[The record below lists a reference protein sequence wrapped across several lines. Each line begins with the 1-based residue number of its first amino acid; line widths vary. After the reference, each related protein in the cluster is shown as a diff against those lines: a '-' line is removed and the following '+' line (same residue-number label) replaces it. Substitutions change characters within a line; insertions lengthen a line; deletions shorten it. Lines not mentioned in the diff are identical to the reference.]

1 MKDKLKEKINEIV
14 NNAKNEG
21 REMTDDE
28 QLMVDALTF
37 QLKSLADETEDA
49 EVTETEEVEDE
60 KKDAETEKTDTEDS
74 KKEDEVEDV
83 KEVDETETETPETD
97 EDTKQEEDAEV
108 SDNEEVEDKEKDK
121 DKTNNDKRNSININM
136 NKEFKLIRAIN
147 QMASGQAVD
156 DVTAAVCDAGRN
168 EMRSA
173 GLTAEGA
180 LVIPSETRS
189 ISVTDSVGATVGVDV
204 ADILAPLRDNL
215 VLAKA
220 GAKFMT
226 GLKND
231 LKLPSLIGS
240 EAKWASEVGNVAN
253 DATAALNGVTLKPKR
268 ISVILPV
275 SKQFLIQSSDS
286 AEAIL
291 KENIMTA
298 ISEKLQKTILSN
310 VVNDATAPKGI
321 YAATPVS
328 AKTYKALCDME
339 AEADKKNLGQNRTYI
354 VGNKAKAALRQL
366 QKGTNNTQM
375 VYDKGEVDGT
385 LCYSTS
391 SAPENAVLYGDFSNL
406 YIGQFGG
413 TEIIV
418 DNYTRAA
425 YGEVLLTVNA
435 YFDAALAREGAVISG
450 DVTKA

>member
-21 REMTDDE
+21 RELTDDE
-28 QLMVDALTF
+28 QLMIDALTF
-37 QLKSLADETEDA
+37 QLKSLPNETDDT
-49 EVTETEEVEDE
+49 EVSETEEVEEE
-60 KKDAETEKTDTEDS
+60 KKDEDAETPDTDDKDS
-74 KKEDEVEDV
+74 NKEEVEDV
-83 KEVDETETETPETD
+83 KEVAETKTETPET
-97 EDTKQEEDAEV
+97 EDIKQEEDAEV
-108 SDNEEVEDKEKDK
+108 SENEEVEDKEKDK
-121 DKTNNDKRNSININM
+121 TNKDNRNININM

-156 DVTAAVCDAGRN
+156 DVTAAVSEAGRN
-168 EMRSA
+168 EMRNA

-180 LVIPSETRS
+180 LVIPSETRA

-321 YAATPVS
+321 YAATPAS

-385 LCYSTS
+385 PCLSTS

-435 YFDAALAREGAVISG
+435 YFDAALAREGAVVSG

>member
-37 QLKSLADETEDA
+37 QLKSLKDDAEDT

-60 KKDAETEKTDTEDS
+60 KKDAETENPDTEDDS
-74 KKEDEVEDV
+74 KEEEETDV
-83 KEVDETETETPETD
+83 KEVAETYTPATE
-97 EDTKQEEDAEV
+97 EDTKQEDEDAEV
-108 SDNEEVEDKEKDK
+108 SENEEVEEKEK
-121 DKTNNDKRNSININM
+121 DKTNNDKRNFNIKM
-136 NKEFKLIRAIN
+136 NKEFRLIRAIN

-173 GLTAEGA
+173 GLTAEGN

-253 DATAALNGVTLKPKR
+253 DATASLNGVTLKPKR

-291 KENIMTA
+291 KENIMSA
-298 ISEKLQKTILSN
+298 VAEKLQKTILSN

-385 LCYSTS
+385 PCLSTS

-413 TEIIV
+413 TEIVV

-435 YFDAALAREGAVISG
+435 YFDAALAREGAVVSG

>member
-14 NNAKNEG
+14 NAAKNEG
-21 REMTDDE
+21 RELTDDE

-37 QLKSLADETEDA
+37 QLKSLADEDKDTEVS
-49 EVTETEEVEDE
+49 ENEKVEDE
-60 KKDAETEKTDTEDS
+60 KKDEETEKPDTEDDS
-74 KKEDEVEDV
+74 KKEEEDV
-83 KEVDETETETPETD
+83 KEDDENETDTDTPEADEDETKKVTD
-97 EDTKQEEDAEV
+97 
-108 SDNEEVEDKEKDK
+108 SEEVEDKDK
-121 DKTNNDKRNSININM
+121 EKTNKDNRNINIKM

-147 QMASGQAVD
+147 QMANGQAVD
-156 DVTAAVCDAGRN
+156 DVTAAVTNAGRN

-180 LVIPSETRS
+180 LVIPSETRG
-189 ISVTDSVGATVGVDV
+189 INVTDSVGATVGVDV

-231 LKLPSLIGS
+231 LKLPALAGG
-240 EAKWASEVGNVAN
+240 EAKWESEVGEVTK
-253 DATAALNGVTLKPKR
+253 DTTAAINGATLTPKR
-268 ISVILPV
+268 ISVVLPV
-275 SKQFLIQSSDS
+275 SKQFFIQSSDS

-291 KENIMTA
+291 KESIMTA
-298 ISEKLQKTILSN
+298 VAEKLQKTILSSN
-310 VVNDATAPKGI
+310 TADPKAPKGI
-321 YAATPVS
+321 YSATPVS
-328 AKTYKALCDME
+328 AKTFKALCDME
-339 AEADKKNLGQNRTYI
+339 ATADAKNVGENRTYI

-366 QKGTNNTQM
+366 QKGTANTQM
-375 VYDKGEVDGT
+375 VYDSGEIDGT
-385 LCYSTS
+385 PCYSTT
-391 SAPENAVLYGDFSNL
+391 SAPENGVLYGDFSNL

-425 YGEVLLTVNA
+425 FGEVVLTVNA
-435 YFDAALAREGAVISG
+435 YFDAALSREGAIVSG

>member
-1 MKDKLKEKINEIV
+1 MKDKLKNKINEIV
-14 NNAKNEG
+14 NTAKNEG
-21 REMTDDE
+21 RELTEDE

-37 QLKSLADETEDA
+37 QLKSLADSEDT
-49 EVTETEEVEDE
+49 EVTETEEVEEE
-60 KKDAETEKTDTEDS
+60 KKDAETPDTPDTDDS
-74 KKEDEVEDV
+74 KKEEEVEDV
-83 KEVDETETETPETD
+83 KEVDETETETPATE
-97 EDTKQEEDAEV
+97 EDTEV
-108 SDNEEVEDKEKDK
+108 SENEEVEDKEK

-156 DVTAAVCDAGRN
+156 EVTAAVSEAGRN

-180 LVIPSETRS
+180 LVLPSETRS
-189 ISVTDSVGATVGVDV
+189 INVTDSVGATVGVDV

-231 LKLPSLIGS
+231 LKLPSLVGS

-253 DATAALNGVTLKPKR
+253 DTTAALNGVTLKPKR

-310 VVNDATAPKGI
+310 VTSDATAPKGI
-321 YAATPVS
+321 YAATPAS
-328 AKTYKALCDME
+328 ANTFKALCDME
-339 AEADKKNLGQNRTYI
+339 ADADKKNMGQNRTYI

-375 VYDKGEVDGT
+375 VYDKGEIDGT
-385 LCYSTS
+385 PCLSTS
-391 SAPENAVLYGDFSNL
+391 SAPENAVFYGDFSNL

-413 TEIIV
+413 TEIVV

-435 YFDAALAREGAVISG
+435 YFDAALAREGAVVSG

>member
-21 REMTDDE
+21 RAMTEAE

-37 QLKSLADETEDA
+37 QLKSLPNDKDDT

-60 KKDAETEKTDTEDS
+60 KKDETPDTDDNDS
-74 KKEDEVEDV
+74 NKEEVEDV
-83 KEVDETETETPETD
+83 KEVTETETDTPDTD
-97 EDTKQEEDAEV
+97 EDTKQEDDAEV
-108 SDNEEVEDKEKDK
+108 SENEEVEDKEKDK
-121 DKTNNDKRNSININM
+121 TNNDKRNFNIKM
-136 NKEFKLIRAIN
+136 NKEFRLINAIN
-147 QMASGQAVD
+147 QMANNKPLD
-156 DVTAAVCDAGRN
+156 DVTAAVSEAGRN
-168 EMRSA
+168 EMRNA
-173 GLTAEGA
+173 GLTAEGG

-231 LKLPSLIGS
+231 LKLPSLVGS

-253 DATAALNGVTLKPKR
+253 DAKAALNGVTLKPKR

-310 VVNDATAPKGI
+310 VTTDATAPKGI
-321 YAATPVS
+321 YAATPVT

-339 AEADKKNLGQNRTYI
+339 ATADGKNIGQNRCYI
-354 VGNKAKAALRQL
+354 VSPKAKAALRQL
-366 QKGTNNTQM
+366 QKGTANTQM
-375 VYDKGEVDGT
+375 VYDKGEIDGT
-385 LCYSTS
+385 PCLSTT
-391 SAPENAVLYGDFSNL
+391 SAPENAVFYGDFSNL
-406 YIGQFGG
+406 YIGQFGA

-425 YGEVLLTVNA
+425 FGEVLLTVNA
-435 YFDAALAREGAVISG
+435 YFDAALAREGAVVSG

>member
-14 NNAKNEG
+14 NTAKNEG
-21 REMTDDE
+21 RELTDDE

-37 QLKSLADETEDA
+37 QLKSLPNDKENTE
-49 EVTETEEVEDE
+49 VSETEEVE
-60 KKDAETEKTDTEDS
+60 KKDAETTDTEDNDS
-74 KKEDEVEDV
+74 NKEEVEDV
-83 KEVDETETETPETD
+83 KEVAETETPETE
-97 EDTKQEEDAEV
+97 EDTKQEDEDAEV
-108 SDNEEVEDKEKDK
+108 SENEEVEDKEKDK
-121 DKTNNDKRNSININM
+121 TNNDKRNFNIKM
-136 NKEFKLIRAIN
+136 NKEFRLISAIN
-147 QMASGQAVD
+147 QMANGKTVD
-156 DVTAAVCDAGRN
+156 EVTAAVSEAGRN

-180 LVIPSETRS
+180 LVIPSETRG
-189 ISVTDSVGATVGVDV
+189 INVTDSVGATVGVDV

-413 TEIIV
+413 SEIIV

>member
-21 REMTDDE
+21 RELTEDE

-37 QLKSLADETEDA
+37 QLKSLPNETEDT

-60 KKDAETEKTDTEDS
+60 KKDADTPDTEDES
-74 KKEDEVEDV
+74 KKEEEDEDV
-83 KEVDETETETPETD
+83 KEVAETETPETE
-97 EDTKQEEDAEV
+97 EDTKQEDEDAEV
-108 SDNEEVEDKEKDK
+108 SENEEVEDKEKDK
-121 DKTNNDKRNSININM
+121 TNKDNRNININM
-136 NKEFKLIRAIN
+136 NKEFRLISAIN
-147 QMASGQAVD
+147 QMANGKTLD
-156 DVTAAVCDAGRN
+156 EVTAAVSEAGRN
-168 EMRSA
+168 EMRNA
-173 GLTAEGA
+173 GLTAEGG
-180 LVIPSETRS
+180 LVLPSETRS

-231 LKLPSLIGS
+231 LKLPSLVGS

-310 VVNDATAPKGI
+310 VTSDATAPKGI
-321 YAATPVS
+321 YAATPDS
-328 AKTYKALCDME
+328 AKTYAKLCDLE
-339 AEADKKNLGQNRTYI
+339 AKADAKNIGENRVYI

-385 LCYSTS
+385 PCYSTTS
-391 SAPENAVLYGDFSNL
+391 MPENGVLYGDFSNL
-406 YIGQFGG
+406 YIGQFGA

-435 YFDAALAREGAVISG
+435 YFDAALAREGAVVSG

>member
-14 NNAKNEG
+14 NTAKNEG
-21 REMTDDE
+21 RELTDDE
-28 QLMVDALTF
+28 QLMIDALTF
-37 QLKSLADETEDA
+37 QLKSLADDTEDT
-49 EVTETEEVEDE
+49 EVSENEEVEDE
-60 KKDAETEKTDTEDS
+60 KKDADTDTEDDS
-74 KKEDEVEDV
+74 KKEDEDV
-83 KEVDETETETPETD
+83 KEVDETKEETENDTPETD
-97 EDTKQEEDAEV
+97 DTKEDETKEV
-108 SDNEEVEDKEKDK
+108 TDSEEVEEEDKDKE
-121 DKTNNDKRNSININM
+121 KTNNDKRNFNIKM
-136 NKEFKLIRAIN
+136 NKEFRLISAIN
-147 QMASGQAVD
+147 QMANGKTVD
-156 DVTAAVCDAGRN
+156 EVTAAVSEAGRN

-180 LVIPSETRS
+180 LVIPSETRG
-189 ISVTDSVGATVGVDV
+189 INVTDSVGATVGVDV

>member
-21 REMTDDE
+21 REMTEDE
-28 QLMVDALTF
+28 QLLVDALTF
-37 QLKSLADETEDA
+37 QLKSLSDDDKDAEVSDTEEVKEGKKDDETE
-49 EVTETEEVEDE
+49 
-60 KKDAETEKTDTEDS
+60 KPDTEDDS
-74 KKEDEVEDV
+74 NKKEDEDV
-83 KEVDETETETPETD
+83 KEVAEKETETDTPEAD
-97 EDTKQEEDAEV
+97 DTKKEDDSEV
-108 SDNEEVEDKEKDK
+108 PENEEVEEEEDKEKTNK
-121 DKTNNDKRNSININM
+121 DNRNININM

-147 QMASGQAVD
+147 QMANGKAVD
-156 DVTAAVCDAGRN
+156 EVTAAVSEAGRN

-180 LVIPSETRS
+180 LVIPSETRG
-189 ISVTDSVGATVGVDV
+189 INVTDSVGATVGVDV

-253 DATAALNGVTLKPKR
+253 DATAAVNSVKLTPKR

-298 ISEKLQKTILSN
+298 IAEKLQKTILSS
-310 VVNDATAPKGI
+310 VTTDATAPKGI
-321 YAATPVS
+321 YSATPVS

-339 AEADKKNLGQNRTYI
+339 ATADAKNVGQNRVYI
-354 VGNKAKAALRQL
+354 VGNKAKASLRQL
-366 QKGTNNTQM
+366 QKGTANTQM
-375 VYDKGEVDGT
+375 VYDRGEIDGT
-385 LCYSTS
+385 PCYSTT
-391 SAPENAVLYGDFSNL
+391 SAPENGVLYGDFSNL

-413 TEIIV
+413 TEIVV

-425 YGEVLLTVNA
+425 FGEVLLTVNA
-435 YFDAALAREGAVISG
+435 YFDAALVRDGAIVSG
-450 DVTKA
+450 DVNKA

>member
-21 REMTDDE
+21 RELTEDE

-37 QLKSLADETEDA
+37 QLKSLADETDDT

-60 KKDAETEKTDTEDS
+60 KKDAETPDTDDS
-74 KKEDEVEDV
+74 KKEEEVEEV
-83 KEVDETETETPETD
+83 KEVDETETPEIE
-97 EDTKQEEDAEV
+97 EDTEV
-108 SDNEEVEDKEKDK
+108 TENEEVEDKEKDK
-121 DKTNNDKRNSININM
+121 YNKDNRNFNIKM

-147 QMASGQAVD
+147 QMANKQPLD
-156 DVTAAVCDAGRN
+156 EVTAAVSEAGRN
-168 EMRSA
+168 EMRNA

-189 ISVTDSVGATVGVDV
+189 INVTDSVGATVGVDV

-240 EAKWASEVGNVAN
+240 EAKWESEIGEVTK
-253 DATAALNGVTLKPKR
+253 DTTAAVNSVKLTPKR
-268 ISVILPV
+268 ISVVLPV

-298 ISEKLQKTILSN
+298 VAEKLQKTILSN
-310 VVNDATAPKGI
+310 VVNDAKAPKGI
-321 YAATPVS
+321 YSATPLS
-328 AKTYKALCDME
+328 AKTYGKLCDME
-339 AEADKKNLGQNRTYI
+339 AVADSKNVGQNRVYI
-354 VGNKAKAALRQL
+354 VGNKAKAVLRQL
-366 QKGTNNTQM
+366 QKGTANTQM
-375 VYDKGEVDGT
+375 VYDRGEIDGT
-385 LCYSTS
+385 PCYSTT
-391 SAPENAVLYGDFSNL
+391 SAVENGVYYGDFSNL

-418 DNYTRAA
+418 DTYTRAA
-425 YGEVLLTVNA
+425 FGEVLLTVNA
-435 YFDAALAREGAVISG
+435 YFDAALVRDGAIVSG

>member
-14 NNAKNEG
+14 NTAKNEG
-21 REMTDDE
+21 RELTEDE

-37 QLKSLADETEDA
+37 QLKSLPNDTDDTE
-49 EVTETEEVEDE
+49 VSETEEVEEE
-60 KKDAETEKTDTEDS
+60 KKDEDAETPDTDDS
-74 KKEDEVEDV
+74 KKEDV
-83 KEVDETETETPETD
+83 KEVAETETETPETD
-97 EDTKQEEDAEV
+97 DTKEDEEETKEV
-108 SDNEEVEDKEKDK
+108 TDSEEVEDKEKE
-121 DKTNNDKRNSININM
+121 KTNKDNRNININM
-136 NKEFKLIRAIN
+136 NKEFRLISAIN
-147 QMASGQAVD
+147 QMANGKTVD
-156 DVTAAVCDAGRN
+156 EVTAAVSEAGRN

-180 LVIPSETRS
+180 LVIPSETRG
-189 ISVTDSVGATVGVDV
+189 INVTDSVGATVGVDV

>member
-14 NNAKNEG
+14 NTAKNEG
-21 REMTDDE
+21 RELTDDE

-37 QLKSLADETEDA
+37 QLKSLADETDNT

-60 KKDAETEKTDTEDS
+60 KKDAETPDTPETDDS
-74 KKEDEVEDV
+74 KEEETDV
-83 KEVDETETETPETD
+83 KEVVETD
-97 EDTKQEEDAEV
+97 TPATEEDTEV
-108 SDNEEVEDKEKDK
+108 SENEEVEGKEKDK
-121 DKTNNDKRNSININM
+121 TNKDNRNINNNM

-156 DVTAAVCDAGRN
+156 EVTAAVSEAGRN

-180 LVIPSETRS
+180 LVIPSETRA

-215 VLAKA
+215 VLTKA

-231 LKLPSLIGS
+231 LKLPSLVGS

-253 DATAALNGVTLKPKR
+253 DTTAALNGVTLKPKR

-310 VVNDATAPKGI
+310 VTNDATAPKGI
-321 YAATPVS
+321 YSATPLS
-328 AKTYKALCDME
+328 AKTFGKLCNLE
-339 AEADKKNLGQNRTYI
+339 AEADKKNIGQNRTYVI
-354 VGNKAKAALRQL
+354 GNKAKAELRQL
-366 QKGTNNTQM
+366 QKGTANTQM
-375 VYDKGEVDGT
+375 VYDRGEIDGT
-385 LCYSTS
+385 PCYSTTS
-391 SAPENAVLYGDFSNL
+391 MPENGVLYGDFSQL
-406 YIGQFGG
+406 YIGQFGA

-435 YFDAALAREGAVISG
+435 YFDAALAREGAIVSG

>member
-1 MKDKLKEKINEIV
+1 MKEKLKEKINEIV
-14 NNAKNEG
+14 NAAKNEG
-21 REMTDDE
+21 RELTEDE
-28 QLMVDALTF
+28 QLLVDALTF
-37 QLKSLADETEDA
+37 QLKSLADDKDA
-49 EVTETEEVEDE
+49 EVSDTEEVKEE
-60 KKDAETEKTDTEDS
+60 KKDDETEKPDAEDES
-74 KKEDEVEDV
+74 KKDEEDV
-83 KEVDETETETPETD
+83 KEVDESKEETDTPEA
-97 EDTKQEEDAEV
+97 EVSEKEEDAEV
-108 SDNEEVEDKEKDK
+108 TDNEEVEEEEDKEKTNK
-121 DKTNNDKRNSININM
+121 DNRNININM

-147 QMASGQAVD
+147 QMANGKAVD
-156 DVTAAVCDAGRN
+156 EVTAAVSEAGRN

-180 LVIPSETRS
+180 LVIPSETRG
-189 ISVTDSVGATVGVDV
+189 INVTDSVGATVGVDV

-253 DATAALNGVTLKPKR
+253 DATAAVNSVKLTPKR

-298 ISEKLQKTILSN
+298 IAEKLQKTILSN
-310 VVNDATAPKGI
+310 VTTDATAPKGI
-321 YAATPVS
+321 FAATPVS
-328 AKTYKALCDME
+328 AKTYKSLCDME
-339 AEADKKNLGQNRTYI
+339 ATADAKNVGQNRVYI
-354 VGNKAKAALRQL
+354 VGNKAKASLRQL
-366 QKGTNNTQM
+366 QKGTANTQM
-375 VYDKGEVDGT
+375 VYDRGEIDGT
-385 LCYSTS
+385 PCYSTT
-391 SAPENAVLYGDFSNL
+391 SAPENGVLYGDFSNL

-413 TEIIV
+413 TEIVV

-425 YGEVLLTVNA
+425 FGEVLLTVNA
-435 YFDAALAREGAVISG
+435 YFDAALVRDGAIVSG
-450 DVTKA
+450 DVNKA

>member
-14 NNAKNEG
+14 NAAKNEG
-21 REMTDDE
+21 RELTEDE
-28 QLMVDALTF
+28 QLLVDALTF
-37 QLKSLADETEDA
+37 QLKSLSDNKDTEVSD
-49 EVTETEEVEDE
+49 TEEVKEE
-60 KKDAETEKTDTEDS
+60 KKDDDAEKPDTDDDS
-74 KKEDEVEDV
+74 KKDDEDV
-83 KEVDETETETPETD
+83 KKVDENKEETETPEAD
-97 EDTKQEEDAEV
+97 DTKKEDDAEV
-108 SDNEEVEDKEKDK
+108 PENEEVEEEDKQ
-121 DKTNNDKRNSININM
+121 KTNKDNRNININM

-147 QMASGQAVD
+147 QMANGKAVD
-156 DVTAAVCDAGRN
+156 EVTAAVCAAGQN
-168 EMRSA
+168 EMRGA

-180 LVIPSETRS
+180 LVIPSETRG

-204 ADILAPLRDNL
+204 TDILAPLRDNL

-231 LKLPSLIGS
+231 VKLPSLAGG
-240 EAKWASEVGNVAN
+240 EAKWESEVGEVTK
-253 DATAALNGVTLKPKR
+253 DTTATINGVTLTPKR
-268 ISVILPV
+268 ISVVLPV

-298 ISEKLQKTILSN
+298 IAEKLQKTILSSN
-310 VVNDATAPKGI
+310 VADPKAPKGI
-321 YAATPVS
+321 FAATPVS
-328 AKTYKALCDME
+328 AKTFAKLCDME
-339 AEADKKNLGQNRTYI
+339 ATADAKNVGQNRYYI
-354 VGNKAKAALRQL
+354 IGNKAKAALRQL
-366 QKGTNNTQM
+366 QKGTANTQM
-375 VYDKGEVDGT
+375 VYDRGEIDGT
-385 LCYSTS
+385 PCLSTT
-391 SAPENAVLYGDFSNL
+391 SAPENGVLYGDFSNL

-425 YGEVLLTVNA
+425 FGEVVLTVNA
-435 YFDAALAREGAVISG
+435 YFDAALAREGVVVSG

>member
-14 NNAKNEG
+14 TNAKNEG

-37 QLKSLADETEDA
+37 QLKSLPNDKEDT

-60 KKDAETEKTDTEDS
+60 KKDADTTDTEDTDDS
-74 KKEDEVEDV
+74 KEEEVEDV
-83 KEVDETETETPETD
+83 KEVAETDTETPDTD

-108 SDNEEVEDKEKDK
+108 PENEEVEDKEKDK
-121 DKTNNDKRNSININM
+121 TNNDKRNFNIKM
-136 NKEFKLIRAIN
+136 NKEFRLISAIN
-147 QMASGQAVD
+147 QMANGKTVD
-156 DVTAAVCDAGRN
+156 EVTAAVSEAGRN

-180 LVIPSETRS
+180 LVIPSETRG
-189 ISVTDSVGATVGVDV
+189 INVTDSVGATVGVDV

>member
-1 MKDKLKEKINEIV
+1 MKAKIKEKISEIV
-14 NNAKNEG
+14 NTAKNEG
-21 REMTDDE
+21 RELTDDE

-37 QLKSLADETEDA
+37 QLKSLADNAEDTE
-49 EVTETEEVEDE
+49 VSETEEVEDE
-60 KKDAETEKTDTEDS
+60 KKDAETTDTEDNDS
-74 KKEDEVEDV
+74 KKEDI
-83 KEVDETETETPETD
+83 KEVAETETPETE
-97 EDTKQEEDAEV
+97 EDTKQEDEDTEV
-108 SDNEEVEDKEKDK
+108 SENEEVEDKEKDK
-121 DKTNNDKRNSININM
+121 TNKDKRNSININM

-291 KENIMTA
+291 KENIMSA
-298 ISEKLQKTILSN
+298 VAEKLQKTILSN

-385 LCYSTS
+385 PCLSTS

-413 TEIIV
+413 TEIVV

-435 YFDAALAREGAVISG
+435 YFDAALAREGAVVSG